1 MNQINVYTGPMFSGK
16 TNALLSAYERATIAK
31 KRVQAFKPKIDDR
44 FGKNVIKSRRF
55 GEIEAICIKRIED
68 LKKYDTD
75 VYIIDEFQFLE
86 GDVSVIQ
93 ELADKKGKI
102 FHINGLDMT
111 AERKPF
117 GHMPELL
124 AIADHIEKFVAI
136 CQDCAEE
143 NAIYS
148 YFLGKKDTEILI
160 GNHEYVPLCRKC
172 MQKRLRQDAIHE
184 KIFKDSNLYFTQL
197 AINC

>member
-1 MNQINVYTGPMFSGK
+1 MGQINVYTGPMFSGK

-31 KRVQAFKPKIDDR
+31 KRVQAFKPKLDIR
-44 FGKNVIKSRRF
+44 FGTNTIKSRRF
-55 GEIEAICIKRIED
+55 GEIEAICINSIED

-86 GDVSVIQ
+86 GDISVIQ
-93 ELADKKGKI
+93 DLADQKGKI

-111 AERKPF
+111 AEKKPF
-117 GHMPELL
+117 GNMPELL

-136 CQDCAEE
+136 CQDCSEE

-148 YFLGKKDTEILI
+148 YFLGKKDTEILL
-160 GNHEYVPLCRKC
+160 GNHEYIPLCRKC
-172 MQKRLRQDAIHE
+172 MQKRLKQDALHE
-184 KIFKDSNLYFTQL
+184 KIHKDSNLYFSQI